1 MFKLSL
7 VEQETIITYNAAEE
21 HAEIYTCYPPSIRK
35 LDKYCKEN
43 PEEWKVKN
51 VSTVEGEVV
60 GKTYTAPK
68 KLISFRCK
76 EPKKPELTEEEKN
89 EIGERL
95 KKSRA
100 SKK

>member
-1 MFKLSL
+1 MFKLPL

-51 VSTVEGEVV
+51 VSTVEGKVV
-60 GKTYTAPK
+60 GKTYLAPK
-68 KLISFRCK
+68 KLIALRLKSSK
-76 EPKKPELTEEEKN
+76 GQELTEEQKRELAK
-89 EIGERL
+89 RL
-95 KKSRA
+95 GNYTRE
-100 SKK
+100 